1 MSTHRLLTVVPATL
15 AVVVLA
21 VFPLITSGFF
31 TSTVGVRA
39 LWLGIAAASLSFLAG
54 YAGMVSLAQ
63 TALYGLAGFT
73 MANLVASEGGAQHV
87 RVFGL
92 DLGDNWSP
100 WAGALAGVVVAT
112 LAGLVFGAIA
122 SRSAGIYFLM
132 ITLAL
137 GVLTYYFFGQVES
150 LSGFGGVNQIPN
162 PGLVGDALDQPD
174 RLYYATL
181 ITAAAVYALM
191 RYVVRTPFGFAMQGI
206 RDDPVRMRSLGYNVA
221 LHRTLAFGLGAFIAS
236 IGGIFSVWYNG
247 QISPGSIDLTRTINI
262 LAIAVV
268 GGLAWLEGA
277 WLGAFAFVLID
288 YSVKRWA
295 ADVDVLGGS
304 LNGVERF
311 ETWFGVIFLIVIL
324 LSPGG
329 LMGIWTSLTG
339 RVERA
344 LAREPASRD
353 NVLPAV
359 EKSG

>member
-1 MSTHRLLTVVPATL
+1 MSARRLLMIVPGAL

-21 VFPLITSGFF
+21 IFPLISSGFF
-31 TSTVGVRA
+31 TSTVGIRA

-100 WAGALAGVVVAT
+100 WGGALAGVAVAT
-112 LAGLVFGAIA
+112 FAGLVFGAIA

-150 LSGFGGVNQIPN
+150 LSGFGGVNQVPHPDI
-162 PGLVGDALDQPD
+162 VGDPLDNPD

-181 ITAAAVYALM
+181 IAAAAMYCLM

-206 RDDPVRMRSLGYNVA
+206 RDDPVRMRALGYNVA
-221 LHRTLAFGLGAFIAS
+221 LHRTLAFGLGAFVAS
-236 IGGIFSVWYNG
+236 VGGIFSVWYNG
-247 QISPGSIDLTRTINI
+247 QISPGSVDLTRTINV

-277 WLGAFAFVLID
+277 WIGAFAFVLID
-288 YSVKRWA
+288 YAVKRWA
-295 ADVDVLGGS
+295 ADVNLLGGS

-311 ETWFGVIFLIVIL
+311 ETWFGLIFLIVIL

-339 RVERA
+339 RAERA
-344 LAREPASRD
+344 LARRSKSRD
-353 NVLPAV
+353 SASPAV
-359 EKSG
+359 EESA